1 MNRDD
6 WPGHGSKY
14 DRVPGQPGET
24 FLHDFT
30 VAESQNDVRSL
41 IEERLTWSVRAV
53 LLGGGSPRATSYQ
66 MCAWHDAQAAV
77 SGQAWDKVRRYRT
90 EGRRQQGKGIPRN
103 GVSGGSMRQNPCT

>member
-66 MCAWHDAQAAV
+66 IKRKKPSLSQSYLGTVCWIPYCLEEGSASKSAAF
-77 SGQAWDKVRRYRT
+77 
-90 EGRRQQGKGIPRN
+90 
-103 GVSGGSMRQNPCT
+103 